1 MHEES
6 LMRSLLRQV
15 HDLAQQHHAV
25 GIEEIEVEAGPLSGI
40 EPLLLQ
46 SAFERLKES
55 TTLCRTATLSIQEV
69 SLDVQCLRC
78 HAQSVLQDF
87 RFVCTACGSTSLK
100 ILRGDSLRLL
110 NVRMQIHEDAEVI
123 NRKSE

>member
-6 LMRSLLRQV
+6 LIRSLLHQV
-15 HDLAQQHHAV
+15 QDLAQQHRAV

-55 TTLCRTATLSIQEV
+55 TLLCAKSTLSIQQV
-69 SLDVQCLRC
+69 SLDALCLDC
-78 HAQSVLQDF
+78 YAESALQDF
-87 RFVCTACGSTSLK
+87 RFVCSTCGSTSLK

-110 NVRMQIHEDAEVI
+110 NVRMQIDEAPAV
-123 NRKSE
+123 NNSETL